1 MKDICSWRK
10 RSKKI
15 VDEKCVEWK
24 GGKTIIGNHGFH
36 FLQRLSIRKVSWLF
50 YFKFAFKHTIPSI
63 TRFFLYKKCLICL
76 LPSYVL
82 ELELGRSREIEDWV
96 QVIIFY
102 LYECTVVGEYINI
115 IKTTLDSNFDIYQAF
130 KHIKSDTLAWKQR
143 EAANL
148 QLPFLYFLTCN
159 LIKASKKQSSLYWYK
174 RRSLGWA

>member
-1 MKDICSWRK
+1 MLIGIRNISIKLLIVLLQVCIQAHNPIDN
-10 RSKKI
+10 KI
-15 VDEKCVEWK
+15 
-24 GGKTIIGNHGFH
+24 
-36 FLQRLSIRKVSWLF
+36 
-50 YFKFAFKHTIPSI
+50 
-63 TRFFLYKKCLICL
+63 FFLYKKCLICL

-102 LYECTVVGEYINI
+102 LYECTVVGVYINI
-115 IKTTLDSNFDIYQAF
+115 IKTTLDSNFDFYQAF

-148 QLPFLYFLTCN
+148 QLLFLYFLTCN